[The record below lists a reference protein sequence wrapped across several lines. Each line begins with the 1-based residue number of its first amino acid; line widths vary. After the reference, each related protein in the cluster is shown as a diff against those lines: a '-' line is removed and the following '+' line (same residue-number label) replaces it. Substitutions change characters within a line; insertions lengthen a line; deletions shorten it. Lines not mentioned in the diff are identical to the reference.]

1 MAQSSS
7 GNEEHRADGR
17 FVDLIL
23 HRVDSFA
30 GHDTDLFD
38 RQDCQTLS
46 SRLFVREG
54 SSCLNLL
61 LS

>member
-1 MAQSSS
+1 ASPKISHSS
-7 GNEEHRADGR
+7 HRADGR
-17 FVDLIL
+17 FIDLIL